1 MSSSVPKHPKQSRF
15 SLSEVLEEMDR
26 SESDGENDQLSGL
39 ESADSVSEA
48 AFEDGL
54 DPLQDFE
61 DTEEN
66 PPPSTSES
74 FDVSQ
79 QKRRRSIPTPLPYTT
94 SSKPA
99 RPVESRRA
107 STPTPTTSDPE
118 ERWKFV
124 TEDDVEPVQHRFC
137 PARAPGAQLDTSKKY
152 SPLDLFQLY
161 FSMNVVQS
169 LCTNTNKNGEKQQ
182 AQGKKYQ
189 WDPVSIKWFLGI
201 LIFMGLLTTHTVR
214 DYWSP
219 RRPYGIPFCH
229 TVMSRKRYEA
239 IAWTLHISD
248 PEEDNENDQKK
259 GTPQHD
265 RLFRLRPLLDSLLLS
280 CKTYYHPRQNL
291 SIDER
296 MVASKA
302 RIGFKQ
308 YMKAKPTKWGFK
320 LFVLAD
326 AHNGYTCDF
335 NIYTGKSK
343 SVSGKGLSY
352 DSVMNLIKVSYL
364 GTGYH
369 LYVDNFYTS
378 TTLFQD
384 LYKLKFGACGT
395 IRENRQGFPRTKE
408 NAIPKKADRGTIRWI
423 RSDKLLY
430 TKWMDTREVTM
441 CSSIH
446 KVYTG
451 DKVQRRVRNEDG
463 SWRTRNIPVPTPVK
477 AYNQHMGGVDLSD
490 ALIKY
495 YNMAQKTK
503 KWYKN
508 IFYNFID
515 IAVVNSFMLHKELAQ
530 AQTTK
535 ALSHKTFRE
544 ELCKQLVD
552 IGLVEQEASASTDKL
567 CVPVAITK
575 GKELDPSM
583 KASFGRRHCALCNEG
598 KLRNKTPW
606 KCEACDVPLCVI
618 VDRNCFKKW
627 HMRKEKKT

>member
-1 MSSSVPKHPKQSRF
+1 M
-15 SLSEVLEEMDR
+15 
-26 SESDGENDQLSGL
+26 
-39 ESADSVSEA
+39 
-48 AFEDGL
+48 
-54 DPLQDFE
+54 
-61 DTEEN
+61 
-66 PPPSTSES
+66 PS
-74 FDVSQ
+74 
-79 QKRRRSIPTPLPYTT
+79 
-94 SSKPA
+94 

-169 LCTNTNKNGEKQQ
+169 LCTNTNKNGKKQQ

-189 WDPVSIKWFLGI
+189 WDPVSIKELYQFLGI

-248 PEEDNENDQKK
+248 PEEDKENDQKK

-265 RLFRLRPLLDSLLLS
+265 RLFRLRPHLDSLLLS
-280 CKTYYHPRQNL
+280 CKAYYHPRQNL

-308 YMKAKPTKWGFK
+308 YMKAKPIKWGFK

-343 SVSGKGLSY
+343 SDSGKGLSY

-369 LYVDNFYTS
+369 VYVDNFYTS
-378 TTLFQD
+378 TTLFRD

-395 IRENRQGFPRTKE
+395 IRENLQGFPRTKE
-408 NAIPKKADRGTIRWI
+408 NALPKKADRGTIRWI

-463 SWRTRNIPVPTPVK
+463 TWGMRNVPVPTPVK

-503 KWYKN
+503 KWYKK
-508 IFYNFID
+508 IFYHFID
-515 IAVVNSFMLHKELAQ
+515 IAVVNSFLLHKELAQ

-535 ALSHKTFRE
+535 ALSQKTFRE

-552 IGLVEQEASASTDKL
+552 IRLVEQEASVSTGKL
-567 CVPVAITK
+567 CVPVAITE

-583 KASFGRRHCALCNEG
+583 KSSSGRRHCALCNEG

-627 HMRKEKKT
+627 HMR